1 MRKDILSIFGV
12 ALLLNSLS
20 LQAQELTTTNSS
32 VTKEGDNVV
41 VRFDTELDELPN
53 NYRVVVTPK
62 IFNLNDT
69 ISLRSVIFAGRVQ
82 RIKDSRADYGY
93 GDAVMVDKSNQV
105 SYEYSIPFEKWMANS
120 SLELSKQLGVCGKEQ
135 LGTEALSSDNLQ
147 PVIPVIESPAFA
159 ANPIEDHLGEIN
171 ARIMSHFPFAQ
182 PDGSGEPNQGGLRVA
197 YVIGTSSID
206 LDFANNREN
215 VEKMREGLNSLREE
229 FGATISNIT
238 IKGTS
243 SIDGSYKLNQRLS
256 QRRAEALVR
265 EFSEID
271 KDIFK
276 IYSVGEDWD
285 ALIDSIKASDIQY
298 KDEALDIIA
307 KYGIMEG
314 REKKLMDLRGG
325 RVYRQLQKDYFAEMR
340 SASYINIYYDLDAPE
355 SVKQEQQASDLIA
368 NGEYTQA
375 LELLS
380 TMDDT
385 PSRSN
390 MKGVCFMMLG
400 EVEKARESL
409 QLAIEGGNKDALTNL
424 QKLEDQQ
431 NQIDYK

>member
-1 MRKDILSIFGV
+1 MRKDILYIFGV
-12 ALLLNSLS
+12 TLLLNSFS
-20 LQAQELTTTNSS
+20 LKSQELTTTNSS

-41 VRFDTELDELPN
+41 VRFDAELDKLPT
-53 NYRVVVTPK
+53 NYRIVVTPK
-62 IFNLNDT
+62 ILNLNDT
-69 ISLRSVIFAGRVQ
+69 ISLRSIIFAGRVQ
-82 RIKDSRADYGY
+82 RIKDTRADYGY
-93 GDAVMVDKSNQV
+93 GDAVMVDKSNKL
-105 SYEYSIPFEKWMANS
+105 SYECSVPFDKWMANS
-120 SLELSKQLGVCGKEQ
+120 SLELTKQLGVCGKEQ
-135 LGTEALSSDNLQ
+135 LGNEELSNDNLQ
-147 PVIPVIESPAFA
+147 PIIPAIESPAFA
-159 ANPIEDHLGEIN
+159 ASPIDDHFGAIN
-171 ARIMSHFPFAQ
+171 ARIMSHYPFAQ
-182 PDGSGEPNQGGLRVA
+182 PSGIDEPQAGGLRIA
-197 YVIGTSSID
+197 YPIGSSRID
-206 LDFANNREN
+206 LDFADNRQN
-215 VEKMREGLNSLREE
+215 IEKMREGLNSLKED
-229 FGATISNIT
+229 FGATISNVT

-243 SIDGSYKLNQRLS
+243 SIDGSYSFNQKLS

-307 KYGIMEG
+307 KYGIMQG

-325 RVYRQLQKDYFAEMR
+325 RVYLQLKKDYFAEMR
-340 SASYINIYYDLDAPE
+340 SASYINVFYDLDAPE

-368 NGEYTQA
+368 NKEYSQA

-380 TMDDT
+380 TLDNT

-390 MKGVCFMMLG
+390 MKGVCYMMLG

-409 QLAIEGGNKDALTNL
+409 KLAIDGGNKDALTNL

-431 NQIDYK
+431 NHIDYK